1 MAGIFVTF
9 VIMHKRL
16 SSLIKALGLSAAQF
30 ADEIGV
36 QRSSISHV
44 ISGRNKPSMDFIEKI
59 LQRFPRVN
67 ADWLIM
73 GSGSVFRDEDLFSGQ
88 EKLIP
93 ATEKREKSEAG
104 IKKPEVMD
112 EPKVDRPEKS
122 NKLLAS
128 GDTPA
133 QGETRAVGKQLK
145 EVILVYTDHTFR
157 VLKPENPMQ

>member
-1 MAGIFVTF
+1 
-9 VIMHKRL
+9 MHKRL

-73 GSGSVFRDEDLFSGQ
+73 GSGSVFRDEDLFSTQ
-88 EKLIP
+88 EKSILRP
-93 ATEKREKSEAG
+93 SH
-104 IKKPEVMD
+104 
-112 EPKVDRPEKS
+112 PEKS
-122 NKLLAS
+122 DQEEAQPEEKAVRKNNGADIPEKERATNPAESNAPAVDAGDGHRQIKELIIVYSDSTFKL
-128 GDTPA
+128 
-133 QGETRAVGKQLK
+133 
-145 EVILVYTDHTFR
+145 
-157 VLKPENPMQ
+157 LKPEKPIL